1 MSERKPLGITVGQIT
16 PYRLRFRSTQPP
28 RVGQFVIVEG
38 EGKRYLGLVSST
50 FSENPYLSD
59 IALTPQYVERT
70 NRLTGNRVVYEAT
83 VNILGE
89 ISDDG
94 IATLKSPP
102 IPGSPVYV
110 ADLETLKEVFKA
122 SDESH
127 VRIGVL
133 LSNPE
138 VPVHINLEQA
148 VLRHMA
154 VLAVTGAG
162 KSNTVGVLLERIS
175 EKNGTALILDIHGE
189 YANLRLDNGQVNV
202 IEPVIDPAL
211 LDLDEL
217 AGLLGIDMDSAAQMY
232 YLLSIVKDRVDAR
245 WFSSKEEQAEDS
257 DFDSFMRDTK
267 DYLGELEYELNNI
280 LEDKEER
287 SVYGRDTITRL
298 LNRLNLL
305 SRRFKSLF
313 RNNATPLLD
322 MIKEHQINVLN
333 LSGLDEDKS
342 DVIISHILY
351 KVLRDR
357 KGDVDRQKLK
367 APIVIILEEAHL
379 FASRGR
385 KTRSRYILN
394 RIAREGR
401 KFGVG
406 LWLVSQR
413 PKGLDPDILSQM
425 NNMIIL
431 KLVEPEDQAH
441 VQRSSEMLSK
451 ELVEYLPAL
460 NPGEAIV
467 IGNMTRIPL
476 LVHIDKSRAKMKG
489 QDPPVISSWKKSESR
504 GKGNQFIDD
513 LI

>member
-1 MSERKPLGITVGQIT
+1 MSERKVLGITVGQIT

-28 RVGQFVIVEG
+28 RVGQFVIVES

-89 ISDDG
+89 ISEEG
-94 IATLKSPP
+94 ISTLKSPP
-102 IPGSPVYV
+102 VPGMPVYV
-110 ADLETLKEVFKA
+110 ADVETLWEVFRA
-122 SDESH
+122 SDERH

-162 KSNTVGVLLERIS
+162 KSNTVGVLLERIA

-189 YANLRLDNGQVNV
+189 YTNLKLDNGQVNV

-232 YLLSIVKDRVDAR
+232 YLLSVVKDKVDDR
-245 WFSSKEEQAEDS
+245 WFSGSGDAEDN
-257 DFDSFMRDTK
+257 DFDSFMRQEK
-267 DYLGELEYELNNI
+267 DYLKELEHELNNI

-287 SVYGRDTITRL
+287 GVYGRDTITRL

-357 KGDVDRQKLK
+357 KGDVDRQKLR
-367 APIVIILEEAHL
+367 APIVVILEEAHL

-385 KTRSRYILN
+385 KTRSRYVLN

-441 VQRSSEMLSK
+441 VQRSSEMLSR

-476 LVHIDKSRAKMKG
+476 LVRIDKSRAKMKG
-489 QDPPVISSWKKSESR
+489 QDPPVISSWKKSES
-504 GKGNQFIDD
+504 GKKGNRFLDD
-513 LI
+513 LV